1 MNITPRI
8 FCDRKLG
15 TSATHCG
22 FGVNANLE
30 NLNTTLDRGFNVSIE
45 VLKSENFYQVSMG
58 VVGYD
63 FLFANGDT
71 NTSVE
76 LSKDGKLGLKQVFSW
91 EF

>member
-30 NLNTTLDRGFNVSIE
+30 NLNTTLDRGFNVSLE
-45 VLKSENFYQVSMG
+45 VSKSENFDQVSMG
-58 VVGYD
+58 FDGYGL
-63 FLFANGDT
+63 LFANGDT
-71 NTSVE
+71 KTSAE
-76 LSKDGKLGLKQVFSW
+76 LSKDGKLGLKQVLSW